1 MPHPHHAGPK
11 AYARHGTP
19 SLLKLR
25 ISSLH
30 TAAPKLL
37 LSFYFLFLLL
47 NIFSSFKGIQE
58 DQGAHNWA
66 HGAPLR
72 RKARAFCALKGIR
85 YCVSFTFLSHSLCLY
100 DYHRLYAHVCISLS
114 LGWSSI
120 QMKANEFTVIRFRN
134 LNVNWRL

>member
-1 MPHPHHAGPK
+1 MFGHK
-11 AYARHGTP
+11 WNE
-19 SLLKLR
+19 K
-25 ISSLH
+25 IK
-30 TAAPKLL
+30 TATRAN
-37 LSFYFLFLLL
+37 S
-47 NIFSSFKGIQE
+47 QE

-134 LNVNWRL
+134 LNVNWRLKEKSDINSAVQFFSAEQLRRLHETKLYLSTCQR